1 MPSSKWNIESNG
13 DELPIAQ
20 HWVIGKMHAPMTL
33 TAEHQHPNSPTFG
46 QIGLRLYELALV
58 ILGLV
63 FVFGDD
69 LEQRIWYLTLWDIG
83 AVVYLLAGSLR
94 VWRLVGASGSAP
106 GRSRIVPTSRI
117 MRALF
122 ELEEH
127 NLFSTFAM
135 SLTGVAAAVTIVLY
149 RDKGDLHHRYEVLA
163 VLAMICAW
171 MMLHAGY
178 ARLYERLY
186 YQQDS
191 GGGLQFPA
199 NSQPNFADFIYF
211 SFTLG
216 ATFAVSDVNI
226 TDRRIR
232 WHVTIH
238 SVVSFFYNSAVL
250 ALAVGIIIGP

>member
-1 MPSSKWNIESNG
+1 
-13 DELPIAQ
+13 
-20 HWVIGKMHAPMTL
+20 MTS
-33 TAEHQHPNSPTFG
+33 TAKPQDSESPTFA
-46 QIGLRLYELALV
+46 QIGVHFYELALV

-63 FVFGDD
+63 FVIGDD

-94 VWRLVGASGSAP
+94 VWRLVDTSGPAP
-106 GRSRIVPTSRI
+106 DRVRIVPTSRF

-127 NLFSTFAM
+127 NLLSTFAM

-149 RDKGDLHHRYEVLA
+149 RDKGDLQHRYEVLA
-163 VLAMICAW
+163 VVAMICAW

-186 YQQDS
+186 YHQ
-191 GGGLQFPA
+191 GTEGGLQFPE
-199 NSQPNFADFIYF
+199 NNQPNFADFIYF
-211 SFTLG
+211 AFTLG

-232 WHVTIH
+232 WHVTVH

>member
-1 MPSSKWNIESNG
+1 MAQSCVNRKMPE
-13 DELPIAQ
+13 
-20 HWVIGKMHAPMTL
+20 PMTS
-33 TAEHQHPNSPTFG
+33 TAEPQGRDSPSFG
-46 QIGLRLYELALV
+46 QVGLRLYELALV

-63 FVFGDD
+63 FVLGDD
-69 LEQRIWYLTLWDIG
+69 LEQRIWYLALWDIG
-83 AVVYLLAGSLR
+83 AIVYLLAGSLR
-94 VWRLVGASGSAP
+94 VWQLVRSSGPAP
-106 GRSRIVPTSRI
+106 GRSRYVPTSRI

-122 ELEEH
+122 EMEEH

-149 RDKGDLHHRYEVLA
+149 RDKGDLQHRYEVLA

-186 YQQDS
+186 YKQDTE
-191 GGGLQFPA
+191 GGLQFPA
-199 NSQPNFADFIYF
+199 DTQPNFADFIYF

-216 ATFAVSDVNI
+216 ATFAVSDVNV
-226 TDRRIR
+226 TNRRMR
-232 WHVTIH
+232 WHVTVH

-250 ALAVGIIIGP
+250 ALAVGIITGP

>member
-1 MPSSKWNIESNG
+1 MPPS
-13 DELPIAQ
+13 
-20 HWVIGKMHAPMTL
+20 MTL
-33 TAEHQHPNSPTFG
+33 TAKPQGSGSPTFA
-46 QIGLRLYELALV
+46 QVGLRLYELALV

-63 FVFGDD
+63 FIIGDD

-83 AVVYLLAGSLR
+83 AVIYLLAGSLR
-94 VWRLVGASGSAP
+94 VWRLVRASGPAP
-106 GRSRIVPTSRI
+106 DRVRIVPKSRS
-117 MRALF
+117 MQALF
-122 ELEEH
+122 RLEDH
-127 NLFSTFAM
+127 DLFSTFAM

-149 RDKGDLHHRYEVLA
+149 RDKGDLQHRYEVLA

-186 YQQDS
+186 YQQGS

-199 NSQPNFADFIYF
+199 NNLPNYADFIYF
-211 SFTLG
+211 AFTLG
-216 ATFAVSDVNI
+216 ATFAVSDVSI

-232 WHVTIH
+232 WHVTVH

-250 ALAVGIIIGP
+250 ALAVGIIIGS

>member
-1 MPSSKWNIESNG
+1 MPPS
-13 DELPIAQ
+13 
-20 HWVIGKMHAPMTL
+20 MTL
-33 TAEHQHPNSPTFG
+33 TAKPQGSGSPTFA
-46 QIGLRLYELALV
+46 QVGLRLYELALV

-63 FVFGDD
+63 FIIGDD
-69 LEQRIWYLTLWDIG
+69 LEQRIWYLALWDVG
-83 AVVYLLAGSLR
+83 AIIYLVVGALR
-94 VWRLVGASGSAP
+94 VWRLVGSTGAAP
-106 GRSRIVPTSRI
+106 GRARSLPRSRSVQ
-117 MRALF
+117 ALF
-122 ELEEH
+122 RLEDH
-127 NLFSTFAM
+127 DLFSTFAM

-149 RDKGDLHHRYEVLA
+149 RDKGDLQHRYEVLA

-186 YQQDS
+186 YQQDP

-250 ALAVGIIIGP
+250 A